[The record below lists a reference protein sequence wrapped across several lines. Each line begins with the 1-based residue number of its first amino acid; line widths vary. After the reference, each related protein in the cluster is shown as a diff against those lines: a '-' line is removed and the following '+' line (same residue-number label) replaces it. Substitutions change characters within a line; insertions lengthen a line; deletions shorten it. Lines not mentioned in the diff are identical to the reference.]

1 MVREPTKKR
10 RALASS
16 PHVSASDDK
25 PRLRDGLLPLGKGC
39 SSVARA
45 PTREPRIAVAGALRP
60 ELVPAVAG
68 AVGPELVPAVAGA
81 VGPELGPA
89 VAGAIGAELRPAVTG
104 AIGAELGP
112 AVTRAVG
119 AGLRPAVTRAVGA
132 ELRPAVT
139 GASGGLLDSGRG
151 DNRILIRDLGAEGQ
165 RDENGEN
172 ERLHYLYQ
180 FLHER
185 TPAASEIYRISPF
198 FCIRPEP
205 VNERRGEEP
214 KLLPPP
220 GIHDEKS
227 VTQRGQL
234 IPGQG

>member
-45 PTREPRIAVAGALRP
+45 PTRKPRI
-60 ELVPAVAG
+60 AVAG

-81 VGPELGPA
+81 VGPELVPA

-112 AVTRAVG
+112 AVTGAIG
-119 AGLRPAVTRAVGA
+119 AGLSPAVIRAVGA

>member
-1 MVREPTKKR
+1 MGEAQQPRGARRMVREPTKKR

-60 ELVPAVAG
+60 ELGSAVTGAIGTELGPAVTGAVGPELRPAVAG
-68 AVGPELVPAVAGA
+68 AVG
-81 VGPELGPA
+81 
-89 VAGAIGAELRPAVTG
+89 
-104 AIGAELGP
+104 AELG
-112 AVTRAVG
+112 
-119 AGLRPAVTRAVGA
+119 
-132 ELRPAVT
+132 PAVT

-234 IPGQG
+234 IPWQG